1 MTSADQ
7 HTRSG
12 SPNSLILFVVY
23 VREECIT
30 IAKQRALGYSRGFNI
45 KPSGIKINKAK

>member
-7 HTRSG
+7 HTHSG
-12 SPNSLILFVVY
+12 SPNSLILCGVCEGGMHHY
-23 VREECIT
+23 C
-30 IAKQRALGYSRGFNI
+30 QRALGYSRGFNI